1 LHDAFTDEKLNG
13 TEIALYDAR
22 VRMRTRVLLVEPDG
36 TALAILRNAVGA
48 LADIDACNDFT
59 AARAHAVTGVYDFLV
74 TNLRLEAY
82 NGLHLVYL
90 ALSARPTTR
99 SIVYTDRRELQLG
112 REVQEAGAFYE
123 LRDRLPYA
131 LPGYLRG
138 QLPTSDRRNAAV
150 ADRRGIFRGGRRSAE
165 LPLLA
170 AS

>member
-1 LHDAFTDEKLNG
+1 
-13 TEIALYDAR
+13 
-22 VRMRTRVLLVEPDG
+22 MRTRVLLVEPDG
-36 TALAILRNAVGA
+36 AALSTLRSAA
-48 LADIDACNDFT
+48 SLIADIEACADFVS
-59 AARAHAVTGVYDFLV
+59 ARVRAVSGEFDFLV

-90 ALSARPTTR
+90 ALSARSTTR
-99 SIVYTDRRELQLG
+99 SIVYTDRREPQLA

-131 LPGYLRG
+131 LHRYLRSP
-138 QLPTSDRRNAAV
+138 LPP
-150 ADRRGIFRGGRRSAE
+150 ADRRDPALWDRRGVFRGGRRSSD

>member
-1 LHDAFTDEKLNG
+1 
-13 TEIALYDAR
+13 
-22 VRMRTRVLLVEPDG
+22 MRTRVLLVEPDG
-36 TALAILRNAVGA
+36 TALSILRSAAG
-48 LADIDACNDFT
+48 LIADIDACADFVS
-59 AARAHAVTGVYDFLV
+59 ARARAVSGEFDFLV

-90 ALSARPTTR
+90 ALSARSTTR
-99 SIVYTDRRELQLG
+99 SIVYTDQREMQLA

-131 LPGYLRG
+131 LHAYLHSA
-138 QLPTSDRRNAAV
+138 LPPADRRNPALG
-150 ADRRGIFRGGRRSAE
+150 DRRGIFRGGRRSAD